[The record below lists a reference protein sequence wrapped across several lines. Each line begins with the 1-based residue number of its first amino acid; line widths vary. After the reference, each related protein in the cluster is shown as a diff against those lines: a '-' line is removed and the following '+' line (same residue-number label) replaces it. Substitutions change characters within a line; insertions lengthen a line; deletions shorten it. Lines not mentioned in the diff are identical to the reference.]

1 MAEADTDSLEIHP
14 ITFPPEVLARIA
26 PELSLQRHL
35 SLGIR
40 PCLRK
45 FEEFRNVHID
55 LGTLSR
61 YTENPA
67 ECTSTS
73 NNILGSNVLK
83 CGSTFVI
90 TSITG
95 GIVEET
101 VPLKSDDLGEEEL
114 IEMTEKRDE
123 VAKYATVFP
132 LVEVERGRVG
142 APTDEE
148 MTLSQKLHDCAL
160 HSGIIPKTALDVK
173 CGVRVTKKDGSAKV
187 VYPDEDGEDVSV
199 SHLQQQ
205 KKWSYALYAK
215 IVVFSRTGP
224 VFDLCWNSLMYA
236 LRDTK
241 LPRAFIDERA
251 TDFKMTVRTR
261 GRSATIRETY
271 DVKFDPSAYVPLKLN
286 ECNIGYASSFGII
299 DLDPEAQ
306 LDVDEDEVMDDGP
319 KSLLLADIDTEAEE
333 TCIQTTISVI
343 GDSKGNLNSVT
354 IVGGGSKITPS
365 EIRKSLALS
374 KKRAADLSTKFL
386 AA

>member
-1 MAEADTDSLEIHP
+1 MVDTEPDSLEIHP
-14 ITFPPEVLARIA
+14 ITFPPEVLARIE

-45 FEEFRNVHID
+45 FEEFREVHVD
-55 LGTLSR
+55 QGSLSR
-61 YTENPA
+61 YNLKSEGSTA
-67 ECTSTS
+67 TS

-95 GIVEET
+95 GIIEET
-101 VPLKSDDLGEEEL
+101 VPLKSEDIGEEEL
-114 IEMTEKRDE
+114 MDLTKQRDE
-123 VAKYATVFP
+123 IGKYATVFP

-148 MTLSQKLHDCAL
+148 MTLSQRLHDCLL
-160 HSGIIPKTALDVK
+160 HAGIIPRTALDVK
-173 CGVRVTKKDGSAKV
+173 CGVHITGKDGDV
-187 VYPDEDGEDVSV
+187 RILYPDEQAEDVTV

-205 KKWSYALYAK
+205 KKWSYVLYAK
-215 IVVFSRTGP
+215 LVVFSRTGP
-224 VFDLCWNSLMYA
+224 VFDLCWNSLIYA
-236 LRDTK
+236 LKDTK

-271 DVKFDPSAYVPLKLN
+271 DVKCDPKAWVPLKLV
-286 ECNIGYASSFGII
+286 ESKIGYASSFGII

-306 LDVDEDEVMDDGP
+306 LNDDEDEDMELP
-319 KSLLLADIDTEAEE
+319 RSLLLADIDTEAEE
-333 TCIQTTISVI
+333 TCIRSTISVI
-343 GDSKGNLNSVT
+343 GDSSGNFSSVSL
-354 IVGGGSKITPS
+354 VGGGAKITP
-365 EIRKSLALS
+365 EAIRNALSLS
-374 KKRAADLSTKFL
+374 KKRSADLSSKLVT
-386 AA
+386 A